1 MASTAGTRIDPRPDV
16 IGPSTPDRHGI
27 QHHIPVIGNIHSKS
41 PLAYRATRGV
51 VEMANLVQMAFA
63 EAYVHGVELP
73 DPVMRSIFNTCMPI
87 VFKHFPALLTPYE
100 WVLEETEH
108 LAEGS
113 KDLMKIQ
120 YDLPQ
125 GMLNRMLGDSTRI
138 YPKYSMG
145 LWEKGAGDLEQ
156 SQMHMIDDMIEKLEI
171 RDGDNILD
179 FGCGWGSVSNYILSK
194 FPNCRFT
201 GLNLSHEQCE
211 YMRRKMQDPDSHLSS
226 GRFTLVE
233 SDLNETQFEEKF
245 DKILSVGVFCH
256 VGNLTRSFRKLA
268 SFMKP
273 GGKFFLHIITVRTP
287 NNVSS
292 AYTHKYIFPH
302 GRYWSFDSIPTYDKD
317 FRTIDRWYLN
327 GVNYAQTLTRW
338 LENFD
343 ESYPDVK
350 DLDYGIEFAKFRR
363 IWRFYLMWFVANFSS
378 CEGEING
385 NGQFL
390 MVHA

>member
-1 MASTAGTRIDPRPDV
+1 
-16 IGPSTPDRHGI
+16 
-27 QHHIPVIGNIHSKS
+27 
-41 PLAYRATRGV
+41 
-51 VEMANLVQMAFA
+51 MANVVQMAFA
-63 EAYVHGVELP
+63 ESYINGIELP

-100 WVLEETEH
+100 WVLDETEH

-125 GMLNRMLGDSTRI
+125 AMLNRMLGDSTLI

-156 SQMHMIDDMIEKLEI
+156 SQMHMIDDMVEKLEI
-171 RDGDNILD
+171 QDGDNILD
-179 FGCGWGSVSNYILSK
+179 FGCGWGSVPNYILSK

-211 YMRRKMQDPDSHLSS
+211 YMRRKMQDPESHLSS

-233 SDLNETQFEEKF
+233 GDLNESQFEEQF

-273 GGKFFLHIITVRTP
+273 GGNSSFISLRSGRPTTSPARIRTNTFSLTAAIGVLTP
-287 NNVSS
+287 
-292 AYTHKYIFPH
+292 F
-302 GRYWSFDSIPTYDKD
+302 RPT
-317 FRTIDRWYLN
+317 
-327 GVNYAQTLTRW
+327 TRIS
-338 LENFD
+338 E
-343 ESYPDVK
+343 P
-350 DLDYGIEFAKFRR
+350 
-363 IWRFYLMWFVANFSS
+363 
-378 CEGEING
+378 
-385 NGQFL
+385 
-390 MVHA
+390 